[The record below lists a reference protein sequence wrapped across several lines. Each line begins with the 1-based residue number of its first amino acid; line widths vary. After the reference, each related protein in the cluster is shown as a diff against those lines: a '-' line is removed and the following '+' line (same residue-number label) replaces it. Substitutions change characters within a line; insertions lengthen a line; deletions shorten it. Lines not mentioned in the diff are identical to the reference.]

1 MHKNKNKGTESNTV
15 DSLSPKQS
23 MTTNPIDKGG
33 FVAKINELVG
43 GGNTG
48 RVITNVT
55 VPSLQH
61 QENKAYSSVDFISFI
76 KEINEII
83 RNGKDLKDSLSSF
96 HTMFVNRLNS
106 SYTAFGLI
114 QDSTTINIKL
124 LDKNSRAY
132 SLKVFMSDVDNEI
145 VKAVTTG
152 ETIVMSDS
160 SFLKVPSLS
169 NVPSVIIPVQIQ
181 GQTTS
186 VVIISDYNIQNHLNV
201 YQMAVMNL
209 GLLAENFRLVERVDK
224 SFYMDSLTNLY
235 SHRRFHEILVEE
247 LAHADATN
255 TKVSVIIFDINNLSQ
270 INKDY
275 GHAKGDEVIKV
286 VANKINDNIKKQYV
300 AARYAGD
307 KIAVILKNMN
317 SEEAKYMA
325 EYLTYS
331 LSCCLV
337 DDIGPVNK
345 LSVGIATYPDDAND
359 NEKLIIL
366 AEQAVLVSKTK
377 GYKNGISTIVSTH
390 DYDFWDEDAVNSFAT
405 VMAKKQSK
413 LGIDF
418 ENTLVEQFNNKNFVS
433 QNHLIEV
440 VTSLASAIDAK
451 DEYTKDHSSSV
462 SRYSVALAKAI
473 NLPEEEVDKIKLGAR
488 LHDVGKIGIPENILT
503 KAAKLT
509 DEEFKIIQQHP
520 VIAVEK
526 ILETTPLLREL
537 IPIVK
542 YHHEQWNG
550 KGYPCGLKGEE
561 IPLAAR
567 IVAIADTY
575 HALISDRP
583 YRKGMSFEK
592 ACSILEEGAGIQ
604 WDKELVR
611 QFIAIAPSLATMI

>member
-473 NLPEEEVDKIKLGAR
+473 NLPEEEVDKIKLGAL

>member
-1 MHKNKNKGTESNTV
+1 MQKNTNQSNESHIVN
-15 DSLSPKQS
+15 SLSQKKS
-23 MTTNPIDKGG
+23 ITTNPIDKGG
-33 FVAKINELVG
+33 FVAKINELGNGMNAGRISNSTVLSALYHGEKVCG
-43 GGNTG
+43 G
-48 RVITNVT
+48 
-55 VPSLQH
+55 
-61 QENKAYSSVDFISFI
+61 VDYIFF
-76 KEINEII
+76 INEINNI
-83 RNGKDLKDSLSSF
+83 IKNNKNLKETLSAF
-96 HTMFVNRLNS
+96 HNMFVNRLNS
-106 SYTAFGLI
+106 SYTAFGVV
-114 QDSTTINIKL
+114 QENQSTINIKL

-132 SLKVFMSDVDNEI
+132 SLKVFMSDTDNVI
-145 VKAVTTG
+145 VKAIETG
-152 ETIVMSDS
+152 ETLIMADS

-169 NVPSVIIPVQIQ
+169 NVPSLIIPIKLH
-181 GQTTS
+181 GNITS
-186 VVIISDYNIQNHLNV
+186 VVIVSDYNLHNHFNI

-209 GLLAENFRLVERVDK
+209 GLLAENFELVDRVAK
-224 SFYMDSLTNLY
+224 SSYMDSLTNLY
-235 SHRRFHEILVEE
+235 SHRRFHEILVQEMS
-247 LAHADATN
+247 HADATN
-255 TKVSVIIFDINNLSQ
+255 TKVSVVIFDINNLGQ
-270 INKDY
+270 INKDH

-286 VANKINDNIKKQYV
+286 VATKINDNIKKQYA

-317 SEEAKYMA
+317 ADEAKYMA

-331 LSCCLV
+331 LSCCRI

-359 NEKLIIL
+359 KEKLLIL

-377 GYKNGISTIVSTH
+377 GYKNGISTIVSTQ
-390 DYDFWDEDAVNSFAT
+390 DYDFWDDDALNSFAT
-405 VMAKKQSK
+405 VMAKKQAK
-413 LGIDF
+413 LGINF
-418 ENTLVEQFNNKNFVS
+418 EDTLIEQFNNKNFVS

-462 SRYSVALAKAI
+462 SRYSVALARAI
-473 NLPEEEVDKIKLGAR
+473 NLPDEEVERIKLGAL
-488 LHDVGKIGIPENILT
+488 LHDIGKIGIPEDVLR
-503 KAAKLT
+503 KPSKLT

-520 VIAVEK
+520 TIAVEK
-526 ILETTPLLREL
+526 ILQTNPLLREL

-550 KGYPCGLKGEE
+550 KGYPCGLKGED
-561 IPLAAR
+561 IPLSAR

-592 ACSILEEGAGIQ
+592 ACSILEEGADIQ

-611 QFIAIAPSLATMI
+611 QCISIAPSLATMI

>member
-1 MHKNKNKGTESNTV
+1 MQKETDKSSQSYKTGSQSHKKSK
-15 DSLSPKQS
+15 
-23 MTTNPIDKGG
+23 TTNPIDNGG
-33 FVAKINELVG
+33 LVAKINVL
-43 GGNTG
+43 GNGMNSG
-48 RVITNVT
+48 RISNVN
-55 VPSLQH
+55 VPSSSYH
-61 QENKAYSSVDFISFI
+61 YDKAFGSVDYIGFI
-76 KEINEII
+76 KDIGSIVKNHKNI
-83 RNGKDLKDSLSSF
+83 KDTLSAF
-96 HTMFVNRLNS
+96 HMLFVNKLNAF
-106 SYTAFGLI
+106 YTAFGKVHEDL
-114 QDSTTINIKL
+114 STININL

-132 SLKVFMSDVDNEI
+132 SLKVFMSDTDNEI
-145 VKAVTTG
+145 VKAIESG
-152 ETIVMSDS
+152 ETVLMNDS

-169 NVPSVIIPVQIQ
+169 NVPSAMIPVQLR
-181 GQTTS
+181 GKTTGI
-186 VVIISDYNIQNHLNV
+186 VIVSDYNVYNHLNI

-209 GLLAENFRLVERVDK
+209 GLLAENFELVEKV
-224 SFYMDSLTNLY
+224 SQGSYMDSLTNLY
-235 SHRRFHEILVEE
+235 SHRRFHEILAKE
-247 LAHADATN
+247 LADADAMN
-255 TKVSVIIFDINNLSQ
+255 TKVSVVIFDINNLSQ
-270 INKDY
+270 INKEY
-275 GHAKGDEVIKV
+275 GHSKGDEVIKV
-286 VANKINDNIKKQYV
+286 VANKINENMKKQYS

-331 LSCCLV
+331 LSCCLL

-345 LSVGIATYPDDAND
+345 LSVGIATYPDDSND
-359 NEKLIIL
+359 KEKLLIL

-377 GYKNGISTIVSTH
+377 GYKNGISTIVSTQ
-390 DYDFWDEDAVNSFAT
+390 DYDFWEDDALNSFAT
-405 VMAKKQSK
+405 VMAKKQAK
-413 LGIDF
+413 LGINF
-418 ENTLVEQFNNKNFVS
+418 EDTLIEQFNGKNFVS

-462 SRYSVALAKAI
+462 SRYSVALAMAM
-473 NLPEEEVDKIKLGAR
+473 NLPEKDIERIRLGSL
-488 LHDVGKIGIPENILT
+488 LHDVGKIGIPENVLT
-503 KAAKLT
+503 KPSKLT

-526 ILETTPLLREL
+526 ILEPNPLLRDL

-561 IPLAAR
+561 IPLVAR
-567 IVAIADTY
+567 IVSIADTY

-592 ACSILEEGAGIQ
+592 ACSILEAGAGVQ

-611 QFIAIAPSLATMI
+611 QFIAIAPSLATKI